1 VRETGDLLFSEYDL
15 RAVVENQECRMFEEI
30 DSIDGD
36 RLLRTNLED
45 LSDYFEQKY
54 RIDVPQ
60 LKEGETQVDQSEN
73 QVDVSKDSS
82 RVSLDRKQPFYIR
95 GTAVTFF
102 IPFEGDGELF
112 KCQPSSFTLNTPRA
126 RIREKEIA
134 FTYVRTDHDAT
145 QVKLDFD
152 YELAEVRKWLGWIAK
167 DVAPF
172 NTAVRGKARQ
182 RLEQRR
188 EKLLK
193 DQGMVASLGFPL
205 RKKGNAPQTY
215 IAPTV
220 RRKVTPVM
228 PPESSQPFVPEPT
241 LDMQEY
247 EHILSV
253 ISNMVMVM
261 ERSPRAFREMGE
273 EDLRQHFLVQ
283 LNGQYEGQASGET
296 FNFEGKT
303 DILIRVRGKNIFIA
317 ECKFWRGPQSLKD
330 ALNQLFGYAAWRDTK
345 TALLIFNRD
354 RAFSTILAQIPEAVK
369 THPNFKR
376 ELSYPSESGFRF
388 IVHHRDDINRDL
400 ILTVLAF
407 EVPA

>member
-1 VRETGDLLFSEYDL
+1 MRGTGDLLFSEYDL

-82 RVSLDRKQPFYIR
+82 RVFLDRKQPFYIR

-112 KCQPSSFTLNTPRA
+112 KCRPSSFTFNPPRA

-205 RKKGNAPQTY
+205 RKKEDAPQTY

-228 PPESSQPFVPEPT
+228 PLESSQPFVPEPT

-330 ALNQLFGYAAWRDTK
+330 ALDQLLGYVAWRDTK

>member
-1 VRETGDLLFSEYDL
+1 MRGSKDILFSEYDL
-15 RAVVENQECRMFEEI
+15 GAVVKNQERRMFEEI
-30 DSIDGD
+30 AGIDGN

-45 LSDYFEQKY
+45 LSDYFEHKY

-60 LKEGETQVDQSEN
+60 LKEEETQVDQSEN
-73 QVDVSKDSS
+73 QVDVSKDPN
-82 RVSLDRKQPFYIR
+82 RFFLDRNQPFYMT
-95 GTAVTFF
+95 GTAITFF
-102 IPFEGDGELF
+102 IPFEGDSELF
-112 KCQPSSFTLNTPRA
+112 KCRPSSFTLNPPRA
-126 RIREKEIA
+126 RIRENEIA
-134 FTYVRTDHDAT
+134 FIYVRTDHDAT
-145 QVKLDFD
+145 KVKSDFD
-152 YELAEVRKWLGWIAK
+152 RDLAEVRKWLEWITK
-167 DVAPF
+167 DMGPF

-193 DQGMVASLGFPL
+193 DQGMAASLGFPL
-205 RKKGNAPQTY
+205 RKKEDAPQTY

-220 RRKVTPVM
+220 RRKMTPVM
-228 PPESSQPFVPEPT
+228 PPESSQAFTPEPT

-261 ERSPRAFREMGE
+261 ERSPRAFRKMGE

-303 DILIRVRGKNIFIA
+303 DILIRAQDKNIFIA
-317 ECKFWRGPQSLKD
+317 ECKFWKGPQSLKD
-330 ALNQLFGYAAWRDTK
+330 AVDQLLRYTAWRDTK

-354 RAFSTILAQIPEAVK
+354 RTFSTVLAEIPEVVK

-400 ILTVLAF
+400 TLTILAF

>member
-1 VRETGDLLFSEYDL
+1 VRGTGDLLFSESDL
-15 RAVVENQECRMFEEI
+15 RAVVENQERRMFEEI
-30 DSIDGD
+30 DSIDGN
-36 RLLRTNLED
+36 RLMRTNLED

-60 LKEGETQVDQSEN
+60 LKEEEAQVDQSEN
-73 QVDVSKDSS
+73 QVDVSKDPS
-82 RVSLDRKQPFYIR
+82 RVFLVRNQPFYIR

-112 KCQPSSFTLNTPRA
+112 KCRPSSFTFNPPRA
-126 RIREKEIA
+126 RVREKEIA

-145 QVKLDFD
+145 QVKSDFD
-152 YELAEVRKWLGWIAK
+152 HELAEVRKWLEWIAK

-172 NTAVRGKARQ
+172 NTAVRGKSRQ

-205 RKKGNAPQTY
+205 RKKEDAPQTY

-241 LDMQEY
+241 LDMEEY

-261 ERSPRAFREMGE
+261 ERSPRAFRGMGE

-330 ALNQLFGYAAWRDTK
+330 ALDQLLGYAAWRDTK

-354 RAFSTILAQIPEAVK
+354 RAFSTILAQIPEAMK